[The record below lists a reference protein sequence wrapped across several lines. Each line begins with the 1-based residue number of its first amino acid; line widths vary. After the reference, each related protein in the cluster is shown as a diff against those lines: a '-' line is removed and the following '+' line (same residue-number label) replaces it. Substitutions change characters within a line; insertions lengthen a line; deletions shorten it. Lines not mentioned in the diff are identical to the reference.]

1 MVRAWKT
8 GDTVAQKSIKKA
20 IDETK
25 RQIRTIQNEMVNV
38 EQTLKRLDKATPKEL
53 RQTLRSLEKDLK
65 NIERG
70 SKAWDEQTKK
80 IKAVRTELAKIK
92 AETQGYVSLWD
103 RFAKKMFDWGAAI
116 QTLMAAFTGI
126 TMTARKAVQAFAEI
140 DQEMANVR
148 KYTGMTAEQVKSLNE
163 EFKKMDTRSSR
174 EQLNQLA
181 QEAGRLGMQ
190 SQEDVMGFVRAA
202 DKINVALDELGD
214 GATLT
219 LSKLTDIFGDR
230 ERLGVEKSLLSVG
243 SVINEL
249 SQNCTASAPYIAEFA
264 SRLAGVGA
272 NAGMTTQQI
281 MGYAAVMDSYGQ
293 KVESSA
299 TALSQ
304 IIVRLYREPAK
315 YAKVA
320 GLDVKNFTDLLKK
333 DANAALIQLLETLN
347 KVGGM
352 DVLSPMFADMGENG
366 ARAIQ
371 ALSTM
376 AKHIDEVKTQQEVAN
391 QAFEEAISIDKE
403 FNVQNNTVQAGLEK
417 AKKNFNEVAIALGE
431 KLAPLM
437 KYTITSSSAL
447 MKVIAATVDFLVK
460 EKKSIIIVASSIAVY
475 YVAVNAA
482 TIATKAYAAA
492 QMTVTI
498 ACKAFV
504 VVWKGLATAMYMCTL
519 QADKARK
526 AWIALNNVMKTN
538 PYSMMI
544 GAIVSAVAALALL
557 AKRLGDNAKA
567 AEEAARKQKEYYKS
581 LKDVDASSKKFSE
594 NEISRLRALYA
605 AVTNE
610 NLAREKRIEAVKQMQ
625 SIYPSVFNNFSTEE
639 MMAGK
644 ARDAY
649 DKLTDS
655 IIMNARARAAA
666 EKIMENEKEIL
677 ELEQERS
684 KLWQENKEAFDERK
698 PLLERRRRAQE
709 SDDRRRPIN
718 QDVMVLD
725 EGIHDLDKSINRATQ
740 TIDKN
745 KNRLNEIE
753 GQINDRREANKW
765 LQFHYDV
772 TGVESDQTPT
782 SNPQISYTHH
792 ETEKERKARLAEEK
806 RRQAEEAKQ
815 ARIAAAL
822 EKKEFKDAMDL
833 AKAHWTTQ
841 RTEALKQYRDGQ
853 LDYEAYLN
861 NLHKAADEYYEKA
874 LAVHKQHG
882 TEESDAAKK
891 LYEAQEKEQQE
902 HEKKMLQ
909 LRLDRYSDERDATK
923 IAIQMDYYDSSKE
936 AFHNQRMLDEKLAQ
950 NEIEYLRKV
959 LSERT
964 VGTQEYY
971 EAERALDK
979 AIKQEE
985 MRQRKQLEEDL
996 ATWSLAYQKLSLQK
1010 QMEAELAVVDE
1021 VAKHE
1026 KWTTEETEKIKAE
1039 IRRKYRDKQ
1048 RYEIDSATGTT
1059 APGSAMDD
1067 LATNRDKALDA
1078 LEKERAGMTD
1088 EEYQSRRHQI
1098 IKKYHD
1104 SVTELIRSEGS
1115 EWATMITNVYEKW
1128 SSALESLGGTWEEKL
1143 KSITDLAEAS
1153 FAVMNVGLQMYMENA
1168 AAARDL
1174 EVAKAEKSYE
1184 RQISMAEGNA
1194 YKTKKLEKKKNKE
1207 IARIKNE
1214 YNKKAQT
1221 IEIAQAIA
1229 STAMAA
1235 INAYASASK
1244 VNWILGPIAAA
1255 MATAAGMIQIATIKK
1270 QHEAEAAGY
1279 SKGGFTP
1286 DGRPDEPVGIVHA
1299 GEWVAS
1305 QKLLKNPQ
1313 TRAAIEAL
1321 DYAQRTNTIGR
1332 LNAAD
1337 VSRSVTA
1344 PQVIAGAAGDG
1355 SMQRT
1360 MTAMVAVMGR
1370 YGDTMERLGQRL
1382 DEPFVTVNT
1391 VTGDTGIKQAQ
1402 DEYQRLQNN
1411 TLPKSKRK

>member
-1 MVRAWKT
+1 
-8 GDTVAQKSIKKA
+8 
-20 IDETK
+20 
-25 RQIRTIQNEMVNV
+25 
-38 EQTLKRLDKATPKEL
+38 
-53 RQTLRSLEKDLK
+53 
-65 NIERG
+65 
-70 SKAWDEQTKK
+70 
-80 IKAVRTELAKIK
+80 
-92 AETQGYVSLWD
+92 
-103 RFAKKMFDWGAAI
+103 
-116 QTLMAAFTGI
+116 
-126 TMTARKAVQAFAEI
+126 
-140 DQEMANVR
+140 
-148 KYTGMTAEQVKSLNE
+148 
-163 EFKKMDTRSSR
+163 
-174 EQLNQLA
+174 
-181 QEAGRLGMQ
+181 
-190 SQEDVMGFVRAA
+190 
-202 DKINVALDELGD
+202 
-214 GATLT
+214 
-219 LSKLTDIFGDR
+219 
-230 ERLGVEKSLLSVG
+230 
-243 SVINEL
+243 
-249 SQNCTASAPYIAEFA
+249 
-264 SRLAGVGA
+264 
-272 NAGMTTQQI
+272 
-281 MGYAAVMDSYGQ
+281 
-293 KVESSA
+293 
-299 TALSQ
+299 
-304 IIVRLYREPAK
+304 
-315 YAKVA
+315 
-320 GLDVKNFTDLLKK
+320 
-333 DANAALIQLLETLN
+333 
-347 KVGGM
+347 
-352 DVLSPMFADMGENG
+352 
-366 ARAIQ
+366 
-371 ALSTM
+371 
-376 AKHIDEVKTQQEVAN
+376 
-391 QAFEEAISIDKE
+391 
-403 FNVQNNTVQAGLEK
+403 
-417 AKKNFNEVAIALGE
+417 
-431 KLAPLM
+431 
-437 KYTITSSSAL
+437 
-447 MKVIAATVDFLVK
+447 
-460 EKKSIIIVASSIAVY
+460 
-475 YVAVNAA
+475 
-482 TIATKAYAAA
+482 
-492 QMTVTI
+492 
-498 ACKAFV
+498 
-504 VVWKGLATAMYMCTL
+504 
-519 QADKARK
+519 
-526 AWIALNNVMKTN
+526 
-538 PYSMMI
+538 
-544 GAIVSAVAALALL
+544 
-557 AKRLGDNAKA
+557 
-567 AEEAARKQKEYYKS
+567 
-581 LKDVDASSKKFSE
+581 
-594 NEISRLRALYA
+594 
-605 AVTNE
+605 
-610 NLAREKRIEAVKQMQ
+610 
-625 SIYPSVFNNFSTEE
+625 
-639 MMAGK
+639 
-644 ARDAY
+644 
-649 DKLTDS
+649 
-655 IIMNARARAAA
+655 
-666 EKIMENEKEIL
+666 
-677 ELEQERS
+677 
-684 KLWQENKEAFDERK
+684 
-698 PLLERRRRAQE
+698 
-709 SDDRRRPIN
+709 
-718 QDVMVLD
+718 
-725 EGIHDLDKSINRATQ
+725 
-740 TIDKN
+740 
-745 KNRLNEIE
+745 
-753 GQINDRREANKW
+753 
-765 LQFHYDV
+765 
-772 TGVESDQTPT
+772 
-782 SNPQISYTHH
+782 
-792 ETEKERKARLAEEK
+792 
-806 RRQAEEAKQ
+806 
-815 ARIAAAL
+815 
-822 EKKEFKDAMDL
+822 
-833 AKAHWTTQ
+833 
-841 RTEALKQYRDGQ
+841 
-853 LDYEAYLN
+853 
-861 NLHKAADEYYEKA
+861 
-874 LAVHKQHG
+874 
-882 TEESDAAKK
+882 
-891 LYEAQEKEQQE
+891 
-902 HEKKMLQ
+902 MLQ

-971 EAERALDK
+971 EAERDLDK

-1355 SMQRT
+1355 SMQST

-1411 TLPKSKRK
+1411 TIPKSKRK